1 MIDSYSFGRMVVDE
15 QTYTADLIIFPG
27 RIESSWWRKTGHR
40 LCLQDIEEVL
50 KEKPEVIVVG
60 TGFTG
65 LMKVEEEVIREVRSK
80 GILLFI
86 EKTKKA
92 VQKFNETSTQKKT
105 VGAFHLTC

>member
-15 QTYTADLIIFPG
+15 QTYTADLIIFPS

-40 LCLQDIEEVL
+40 LCLQDIEEAL
-50 KEKPEVIVVG
+50 EEKPEVIVVG

-65 LMKVEEEVIREVRSK
+65 LMKVEEEVKREVCSK

-86 EKTKKA
+86 EKTKEA
-92 VQKFNETSTQKKT
+92 VQKFNEISTLKKT